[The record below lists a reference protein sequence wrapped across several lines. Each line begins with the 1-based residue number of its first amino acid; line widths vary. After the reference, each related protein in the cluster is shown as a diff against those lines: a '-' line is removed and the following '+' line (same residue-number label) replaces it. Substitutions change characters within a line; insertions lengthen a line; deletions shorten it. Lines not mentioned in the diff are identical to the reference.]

1 MKIHRIGIT
10 ALTLMPVLIAP
21 VLIDSAWIGSAAAHK
36 PPSLSIARL
45 TMGTALTMAQAAIK
59 NCRQRG
65 YEVAASVV
73 DRDGVPQV
81 SLRDSLASPL
91 ALRLSID
98 KAYTS
103 AMFNKAETV
112 LEQTHRYASLATT
125 GGHLVFAGGGVPIE
139 VGGVFYG
146 AIGVA
151 GTPSG
156 HTDEACAKAGLAA
169 ARDRLEFQ

>member
-1 MKIHRIGIT
+1 MRSKAMKIHRIGIVSL
-10 ALTLMPVLIAP
+10 ALLPAL
-21 VLIDSAWIGSAAAHK
+21 LGSAAAHK
-36 PPSLSIARL
+36 PPSLTIARL
-45 TMGTALTMAQAAIK
+45 TMGTALIMAQAAIK
-59 NCRQRG
+59 DCRQRG

-103 AMFNKAETV
+103 AMFNKAGTV

>member
-1 MKIHRIGIT
+1 MKIHRIGIVSL
-10 ALTLMPVLIAP
+10 ALLPAL
-21 VLIDSAWIGSAAAHK
+21 LDSAWIGSAAAHK
-36 PPSLSIARL
+36 PPSLTIARL
-45 TMGTALTMAQAAIK
+45 TMGTALIMAQAAIK
-59 NCRQRG
+59 DCRQRG

-103 AMFNKAETV
+103 AMFNKAGTV

-156 HTDEACAKAGLAA
+156 HTDEACAKAGLDA

>member
-1 MKIHRIGIT
+1 MKIHRLCLVSLMLAPALIGN
-10 ALTLMPVLIAP
+10 
-21 VLIDSAWIGSAAAHK
+21 AAAHK
-36 PPSLSIARL
+36 PPSLTTARL
-45 TMGTALTMAQAAIK
+45 TLGTALTMARAAIK
-59 NCRQRG
+59 DCRSRG
-65 YEVAASVV
+65 YQVAATVV

-103 AMFNKAETV
+103 AMFNKAGTV

-125 GGHLVFAGGGVPIE
+125 GGHLVFAGGGLPIE

-156 HTDEACAKAGLAA
+156 HTDEACAKAGFDA